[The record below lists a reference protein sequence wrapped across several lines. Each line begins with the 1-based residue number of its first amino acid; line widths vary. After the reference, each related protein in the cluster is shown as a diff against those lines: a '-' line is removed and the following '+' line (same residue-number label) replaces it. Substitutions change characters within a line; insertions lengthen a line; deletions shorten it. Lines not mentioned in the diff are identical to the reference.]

1 MLPIGFSSWKPVGS
15 GVPQGSVLG
24 PLLFLLYI
32 NDITDMFADN
42 IAIKLFADDIKI
54 YMEIADNSQ
63 AAIFQDR
70 INSIVSWAEL
80 WQLQLSYHKCQ
91 HMRVTLR
98 KIDFPQT
105 YLLCG
110 DVLPSVLECKDLGIT
125 VDSTLSF
132 TGHICNIVAKAKLR
146 SIQILRFFLSKD
158 PQVLTKAFVVY
169 VRPILEY
176 SSPVWS
182 PSAVT
187 YINKLESV
195 QRSFTKRLPG
205 FQKLSYDTRLK
216 RLGLVRLELRRLH
229 ADLIMCYKM
238 VHKLVNIPFDH
249 FLHSA
254 NTIAHVVTL

>member
-1 MLPIGFSSWKPVGS
+1 M
-15 GVPQGSVLG
+15 
-24 PLLFLLYI
+24 
-32 NDITDMFADN
+32 
-42 IAIKLFADDIKI
+42 
-54 YMEIADNSQ
+54 
-63 AAIFQDR
+63 
-70 INSIVSWAEL
+70 
-80 WQLQLSYHKCQ
+80 
-91 HMRVTLR
+91 
-98 KIDFPQT
+98 
-105 YLLCG
+105 
-110 DVLPSVLECKDLGIT
+110 
-125 VDSTLSF
+125 
-132 TGHICNIVAKAKLR
+132 AKAKLR
-146 SIQILRFFLSKD
+146 SSQILRFFLSKD

-216 RLGLVRLELRRLH
+216 RLGLDRLELRRLH
-229 ADLIMCYKM
+229 ADLIMCYKI
-238 VHKLVNIPFDH
+238 VHKLVNIPFDLII